1 MSLLDPLRSIAQST
15 PPPVRNLLNAG
26 VDTVDGAAAWGSMIV
41 DDFTHLKRTLD
52 GNDID
57 AWDPDYIRRV
67 LPAFRALTHTYFRG
81 EVRGLENIPDEGP
94 SLLVGNHSGGT
105 LIADTFVFATEFYDH
120 FGPDRRFHQL
130 AHDVAARMPGVGISR
145 WGTVAA
151 NHDNA
156 RKAFDKGAPVLV
168 YPGGDYES
176 FRPSWHSDQVEFG
189 GRKGFIKL
197 ALERGVPIV
206 PVVAIGGQE
215 TALFV
220 TRGERVAKLTGWAKL
235 TRIKVLPI
243 QLAPPFGISVLDIPT
258 RLPLPAKI
266 TVEVLPPI
274 DLKERFGQNPDYDD
288 VYDGVTGEMQ
298 EALSELADE
307 RSIPVVG

>member
-1 MSLLDPLRSIAQST
+1 MSLVGTAFR
-15 PPPVRNLLNAG
+15 AG
-26 VDTVDGAAAWGSMIV
+26 IKAVDGAAAWGGMVV
-41 DDFTHLKRTLD
+41 DDLLHLRRTLD

-67 LPAFRALTHTYFRG
+67 LPAWRAIMGTYFRG
-81 EVRGLENIPDEGP
+81 EVRGLDNIPEDGP

-105 LIADTFVFATEFYDH
+105 LIADTFVFAGEFYEH
-120 FGPDRRFHQL
+120 FGPERRFHQL
-130 AHDVAARMPGVGISR
+130 AHDIAARMPGIGINR

-151 NHDNA
+151 SHDNA

-168 YPGGDYES
+168 YPGGDYET
-176 FRPSWHSDQVEFG
+176 FRPSWHSDQIEFG

-197 ALERGVPIV
+197 ALEQGVPIV

-220 TRGERVAKLTGWAKL
+220 TRGERAARLTKFADL
-235 TRIKVLPI
+235 TRIKVLPVA
-243 QLAPPFGISVLDIPT
+243 LAPPFGISLMDLPT

-266 TVEVLPPI
+266 TVEVLPPV
-274 DLKERFGQNPDYDD
+274 DLKERFGPDPDYEEVYEQVTDD
-288 VYDGVTGEMQ
+288 MQ
-298 EALSELADE
+298 DALSDLSDE
-307 RSIPVVG
+307 RLLPVVG